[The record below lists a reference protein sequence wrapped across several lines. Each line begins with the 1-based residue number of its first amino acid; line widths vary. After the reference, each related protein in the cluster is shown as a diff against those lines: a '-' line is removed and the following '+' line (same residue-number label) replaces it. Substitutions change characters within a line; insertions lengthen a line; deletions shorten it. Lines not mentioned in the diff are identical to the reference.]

1 MTISCPNTE
10 PYCKCINWKDEDFDV
25 EVDHLIHNF
34 EFLRL
39 EMTYSVL
46 DETSPIRMCEIGR
59 CLKCGGRICIGATES
74 HAEPVSK
81 RLEWLYFIAFERLRQ
96 HRLSEPV
103 TPEVF
108 QALFPALFHENDQ
121 PFVRDWLACPETQSY
136 VLSLLGG
143 GKEAAK

>member
-1 MTISCPNTE
+1 MTIPCPNTE

-46 DETSPIRMCEIGR
+46 DETSPIRLCEIGR
-59 CLKCGGRICIGATES
+59 CRKCRGRICIGATES
-74 HAEPVSK
+74 RAGLVSK

-96 HRLSEPV
+96 RRLSEPV

-121 PFVRDWLACPETQSY
+121 PFVREWLASSETQSY
-136 VLSLLGG
+136 VGSLLGG

>member
-1 MTISCPNTE
+1 MTNPCPNTE
-10 PYCKCINWKDEDFDV
+10 AYCNCINWKDEDFDV

-46 DETSPIRMCEIGR
+46 DEISPIRMCEIGR
-59 CLKCGGRICIGATES
+59 CRKCGGRICIGATEP
-74 HAEPVSK
+74 HAEPVGK

-96 HRLSEPV
+96 RRLSEPV
-103 TPEVF
+103 SLEVF

-121 PFVRDWLACPETQSY
+121 PFVREWLASPETQLY
-136 VLSLLGG
+136 VHSLLGG
-143 GKEAAK
+143 GEEAAK

>member
-1 MTISCPNTE
+1 MTIPCPNTE

-46 DETSPIRMCEIGR
+46 DETSPIRLCEIGR
-59 CLKCGGRICIGATES
+59 CRKCGGRICIGATES
-74 HAEPVSK
+74 HAGLVSK
-81 RLEWLYFIAFERLRQ
+81 RLEWLYFIAFEWLRQ
-96 HRLSEPV
+96 RRLSESV

-121 PFVRDWLACPETQSY
+121 PFVREWLASSETQSY
-136 VLSLLGG
+136 VGSLLGG